1 MKKKFGIIGKP
12 IKHSLSP
19 VLHKYWFNKYNI
31 DADYEI
37 IEVAD
42 KELPEIINKV
52 KKGDYTGI
60 NVTLPFKQK
69 IINHI
74 DKIVNDADLTGS
86 VNTILL
92 NNNKTVIG
100 ENTDVYG
107 LQAAYLKEI
116 VYGGN
121 DGIVTT
127 FAVVAG
133 FAGAHANG
141 HSYIPAIT
149 VLLFGLANL
158 FADATSMGLGNFLA
172 IRTEQDI
179 YAHEKDKEYHEI
191 KHNPDDLC
199 CDKIHIVYDDFN
211 QNHPTQPYKR
221 YKITYYAL
229 ADPCTEFEEPAA
241 DAADPADPADPAA
254 DVVGGDVAP
263 TCINGTYSIY
273 KTFESWIQELDT
285 DGVAAETGSWRAD
298 CNECYT
304 EQKVRDHVVD
314 MEFIPFD
321 IEGIKI
327 NPLEATSENP
337 FESNRQKIYDI
348 RTVDVRLTFRSKKTF
363 FKSAPRPG
371 NPRKVKGISNRTRE
385 FIDKFFRD
393 SVAVTVHTRN
403 IGQGT

>member
-1 MKKKFGIIGKP
+1 MKKNTLKNIAGLTLIEILIGVV
-12 IKHSLSP
+12 ISSIMMAAMYTTYT
-19 VLHKYWFNKYNI
+19 VVNNSYGQ
-31 DADYEI
+31 
-37 IEVAD
+37 VVD
-42 KELPEIINKV
+42 KA
-52 KKGDYTGI
+52 
-60 NVTLPFKQK
+60 K
-69 IINHI
+69 ISRSGR
-74 DKIVNDADLTGS
+74 DIVEMLMRD
-86 VNTILL
+86 IRM
-92 NNNKTVIG
+92 
-100 ENTDVYG
+100 
-107 LQAAYLKEI
+107 
-116 VYGGN
+116 
-121 DGIVTT
+121 
-127 FAVVAG
+127 AG
-133 FAGAHANG
+133 FRYILGTNQFTIGAETVSYPTRTYLEFKSG
-141 HSYIPAIT
+141 HISRSETHDPIIIVKSELGYTRAELGVT
-149 VLLFGLANL
+149 VPP
-158 FADATSMGLGNFLA
+158 
-172 IRTEQDI
+172 EP
-179 YAHEKDKEYHEI
+179 

-254 DVVGGDVAP
+254 DAVGVDVAP